1 MTHRAGQM
9 QGARHANK
17 EASQKFVG
25 VRPNCLKFA
34 FASLPCP
41 VEYESALPAVL
52 IYKGILDS
60 E

>member
-1 MTHRAGQM
+1 MHQAGQM

-17 EASQKFVG
+17 GESQKIVG
-25 VRPNCLKFA
+25 FRPNCLKFA
-34 FASLPCP
+34 FASLSCP

-52 IYKGILDS
+52 IYKGILES

>member
-1 MTHRAGQM
+1 M

-17 EASQKFVG
+17 GESQKIVG
-25 VRPNCLKFA
+25 FRPNCLKFA
-34 FASLPCP
+34 FASLSCP

-52 IYKGILDS
+52 IYKGILES